1 VVRMMNP
8 SIAKT
13 LRNIVASTSRI
24 DRDAMEIAIRLL
36 NGRRVDDLLEDIIDM
51 ARLIRTM
58 AEDLMS
64 MIGG

>member
-1 VVRMMNP
+1 MMNP
-8 SIAKT
+8 SIAKI

-36 NGRRVDDLLEDIIDM
+36 NGRRVDDLLEDIIDR

-58 AEDLMS
+58 AEEL
-64 MIGG
+64 ICTVGG